1 LAHSSRYDARS
12 LNGCAMKAFTH
23 STLFFA
29 ALLALPACPLV
40 YVGAGAAVGAWAMD
54 QNSDES
60 GSIILPYKSDM
71 VFGAAQ
77 RVAHRRGTDVVAIR
91 GSMRLEFTVANVDVI
106 MQVLHVADN
115 REVCQLKVRAR
126 ELIRARGDLAAD
138 LAASVESELE
148 L

>member
-1 LAHSSRYDARS
+1 
-12 LNGCAMKAFTH
+12 
-23 STLFFA
+23 
-29 ALLALPACPLV
+29 
-40 YVGAGAAVGAWAMD
+40 
-54 QNSDES
+54 
-60 GSIILPYKSDM
+60 
-71 VFGAAQ
+71 
-77 RVAHRRGTDVVAIR
+77 
-91 GSMRLEFTVANVDVI
+91 MRLEFTVANVDVI